1 MPDDRDYYEIL
12 GVPRGASDVL
22 IKKAF
27 RKLAFQYHPDHN
39 NSAEAEEKFKEINRA
54 YEVLS
59 DAEKRTYYDRYG
71 HVDNTGWQGFD
82 NFGFGGL
89 GDIFDAFF
97 GGATTTAR
105 RRAPRKGADL
115 HTRLDITFEEAVFGV
130 NKEIEIVRVENCSQC
145 NGIGTKPGTNPEK
158 CPECNGSGEVRRVQQ
173 SLFGRFVQ
181 TTTCPRCRG
190 GGTIII
196 HPCPHCRGSGR
207 QKMKRKLS
215 ISVPKGMDENYR
227 MRLSGEG
234 EIGAYGG
241 SPGDVYI
248 TFSIKPHKLFVRKG
262 FDIIYELPI
271 NFTQAA
277 LGDDVEVPTLDD
289 KTILKIPLGT
299 QNGKW
304 FRLKGKGVHRLD
316 GRGRGDQMV
325 VIQIVTPQSLDDNQ
339 RQLFE
344 ELARTLPPARMP
356 EDEEDKG
363 IMDKI
368 RGMFNE
374 N

>member
-1 MPDDRDYYEIL
+1 
-12 GVPRGASDVL
+12 
-22 IKKAF
+22 
-27 RKLAFQYHPDHN
+27 
-39 NSAEAEEKFKEINRA
+39 
-54 YEVLS
+54 
-59 DAEKRTYYDRYG
+59 
-71 HVDNTGWQGFD
+71 
-82 NFGFGGL
+82 
-89 GDIFDAFF
+89 
-97 GGATTTAR
+97 
-105 RRAPRKGADL
+105 
-115 HTRLDITFEEAVFGV
+115 
-130 NKEIEIVRVENCSQC
+130 
-145 NGIGTKPGTNPEK
+145 
-158 CPECNGSGEVRRVQQ
+158 
-173 SLFGRFVQ
+173 
-181 TTTCPRCRG
+181 
-190 GGTIII
+190 
-196 HPCPHCRGSGR
+196 
-207 QKMKRKLS
+207 MKRKLS